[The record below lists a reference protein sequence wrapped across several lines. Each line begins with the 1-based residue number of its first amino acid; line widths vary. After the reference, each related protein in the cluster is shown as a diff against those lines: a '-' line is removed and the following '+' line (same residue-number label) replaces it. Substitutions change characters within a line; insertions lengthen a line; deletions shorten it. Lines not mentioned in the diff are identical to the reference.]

1 MPCPGLGYDELSR
14 SFNGHLLERKK
25 CKGGLKSSLHWVEHE
40 KQSKD
45 IIAPAEL
52 EVFRTSRQE
61 NTSMILFYLV
71 FLHQSCR
78 CWNFFFPTDNHP
90 LRNGSSRHA
99 LPSWFSRRWLSS
111 PELVPVG
118 SMLRPSTAPPGQKL
132 NFFSHLAFDNSRKRI

>member
-14 SFNGHLLERKK
+14 SFNSHLLERKK

-61 NTSMILFYLV
+61 NTSMILFTWFSPPILS
-71 FLHQSCR
+71 LME
-78 CWNFFFPTDNHP
+78 FFFPN
-90 LRNGSSRHA
+90 
-99 LPSWFSRRWLSS
+99 
-111 PELVPVG
+111 
-118 SMLRPSTAPPGQKL
+118 
-132 NFFSHLAFDNSRKRI
+132 

>member
-71 FLHQSCR
+71 FST
-78 CWNFFFPTDNHP
+78 N
-90 LRNGSSRHA
+90 
-99 LPSWFSRRWLSS
+99 
-111 PELVPVG
+111 LVVVG
-118 SMLRPSTAPPGQKL
+118 I
-132 NFFSHLAFDNSRKRI
+132 FFSQLIIIH